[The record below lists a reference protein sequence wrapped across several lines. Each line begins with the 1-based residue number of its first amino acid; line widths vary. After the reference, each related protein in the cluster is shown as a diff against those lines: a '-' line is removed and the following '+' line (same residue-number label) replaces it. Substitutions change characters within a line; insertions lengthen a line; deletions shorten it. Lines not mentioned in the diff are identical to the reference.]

1 MVECL
6 PDADRALFQVRLA
19 ALKLPVLDDP
29 AIPGDLIAALTS
41 GDRKAGDSL
50 HLVVMDAHRAINQ
63 LQAATAV
70 ETVAGARVH
79 CLSEQGRRRVE
90 AFMEG
95 VNRTAPLKFDHPGLG
110 TTATEHNGRLL
121 IQNDIGTTDAHVLV
135 VRVDGVQATLTYTD
149 IHDAPAEILH
159 WPARSVP
166 AGLGGRRAAPQRQAV
181 RRAISARHRPLRRVE
196 RGRARPFPRPSGVA
210 HRVPDRLEPHA
221 KAAAWFRQQVA
232 CDRCAQMGSR
242 P

>member
-1 MVECL
+1 MTLKQEVVSELGDDELLAPDRIAKSLAANDQVKYYFALLQTARDNADRPRVPPPDLKAERIASQVADDSLDNVVAGTRTDGFGAYRVPQGPDLLRRIMSGIETMVECL
-6 PDADRALFQVRLA
+6 PDADRAPFQARLA
-19 ALKLPVLDDP
+19 ALKLPALDDR

-70 ETVAGARVH
+70 ETVTGARVH
-79 CLSEQGRRRVE
+79 RLSEPGRRRVE

-135 VRVDGVQATLTYTD
+135 G
-149 IHDAPAEILH
+149 P
-159 WPARSVP
+159 P
-166 AGLGGRRAAPQRQAV
+166 
-181 RRAISARHRPLRRVE
+181 
-196 RGRARPFPRPSGVA
+196 
-210 HRVPDRLEPHA
+210 
-221 KAAAWFRQQVA
+221 
-232 CDRCAQMGSR
+232 
-242 P
+242 